1 MDILNFREKDGYML
15 KTVKSY
21 ERETLIERDV
31 ILYVAVV
38 KNNESLQETAQV
50 AATTLGPS
58 GANSEYLFN
67 MADALRRYKIE
78 TDDDKQHTLFLDKLV
93 KEFQENNKLIV

>member
-50 AATTLGPS
+50 AATTSGPS